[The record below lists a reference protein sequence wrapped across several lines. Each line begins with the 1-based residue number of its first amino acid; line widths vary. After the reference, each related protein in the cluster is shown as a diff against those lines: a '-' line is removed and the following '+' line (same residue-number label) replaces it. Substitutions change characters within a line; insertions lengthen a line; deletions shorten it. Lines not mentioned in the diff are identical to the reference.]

1 MATQQHNMT
10 TSQELFFDLVR
21 SDELLD
27 AHAIELEGR
36 YTIVH
41 YQAWAFLL
49 VIFVQDSLPK
59 KPLT

>member
-1 MATQQHNMT
+1 MT

-41 YQAWAFLL
+41 YQA
-49 VIFVQDSLPK
+49 
-59 KPLT
+59 